1 MNASD
6 TDGLFCSF
14 LLHALSLC
22 YFSHLGFIQTGI
34 SLYSR
39 ITQVTVHTVNL
50 CQVAAAAD
58 RTHIHLQFLMAAVVT
73 VSQRQIYSLIK
84 AHLHR
89 PAHQSTDGFFI
100 VADGVF
106 HILDLSSVAQ
116 FPETVLQILLF
127 NRRNVLCHMTMEAVA
142 HILPVRHIFND
153 AVLFTE
159 LLYLKA
165 AEIFRRSRINGIQ
178 IAILFLKFLNL
189 FIDMLQNLQRKLS
202 IFYQR
207 LLLYSC

>member
-1 MNASD
+1 
-6 TDGLFCSF
+6 
-14 LLHALSLC
+14 
-22 YFSHLGFIQTGI
+22 
-34 SLYSR
+34 
-39 ITQVTVHTVNL
+39 
-50 CQVAAAAD
+50 
-58 RTHIHLQFLMAAVVT
+58 MAAVVT

-207 LLLYSC
+207 LFVIQLLKLIKGCDAKGCCGSFKKGLDLIMQTQMTAVKTASQ